1 MALVLKLF
9 FFSLLLPLSYCA
21 DPIARYCAQNFTSNQ
36 TQTNINQVISDLTT
50 RASVGGF
57 ALTSYGNGN
66 DTIYGLAQCRGD
78 VSASD
83 CSACLA
89 SAAMQF
95 NVTCPNQS
103 DARLW
108 YDYCFVR
115 YSTDNFIGQTDT
127 GYWTILYNT
136 QNATNP
142 DAFDKAVRRIMGK
155 VNADAVSAGSNSL
168 GREKAK
174 FSMYVTIYALAQCTK
189 DLQPMQCAQCL
200 STTLQWFPIYC
211 SHRQGCQVLYSS
223 CMVRYEIYPFYFPL
237 DYSDT
242 ANSAKKN
249 ITKIVHPH

>member
-21 DPIARYCAQNFTSNQ
+21 DPIAHYCAQSYTSNQ
-36 TQTNINQVISDLTT
+36 IQTNINQVISDLTT
-50 RASVGGF
+50 KASVSGF
-57 ALTSYGNGN
+57 AVTSSGKGKN
-66 DTIYGLAQCRGD
+66 TIYGLAQCRGD
-78 VSASD
+78 VSADD

-89 SAAMQF
+89 SAAKQF
-95 NVTCPNQS
+95 PMTCPKQS

-115 YSTDNFIGQTDT
+115 YDTNNFIGQSDT
-127 GYWTILYNT
+127 GYVTILYNT

-142 DAFDKAVRRIMGK
+142 DAFDKAVRKIMAK
-155 VNADAVSAGSNSL
+155 VNADAVSSGSNSL
-168 GREKAK
+168 GREKTK
-174 FSMYVTIYALAQCTK
+174 FTQYITIYALAQCTR
-189 DLQPMQCAQCL
+189 DLQPLQCAQCL

-237 DYSDT
+237 DGDT
-242 ANSAKKN
+242 ANSAKDS
-249 ITKIVHPH
+249 ITKIVHPL